1 MHSNGQDVV
10 TKGPTGK
17 IDPESDCESD
27 STGAEEDTS
36 ALWQGRKGEKY
47 GQVRATLSPGSF
59 AA

>member
-1 MHSNGQDVV
+1 VYSNGQDIV

-36 ALWQGRKGEKY
+36 ALRQDRKEKY
-47 GQVRATLSPGSF
+47 GQVRATLSSGSF